1 MEHCKTIE
9 SIHYEKKKNF
19 KKNDLKKIN
28 KNINSMKR
36 KIEIINKE
44 LKNIE
49 NINEKIQKIKLINN
63 FKFILN
69 DLEEKHINYINNNQ
83 QIDYYLN
90 TCEILYDYYNDTN
103 ISKSNINDEND
114 FECNEKNDLNLFLDK
129 FSVNSKK
136 EMYKEYIKNIDEN
149 IICKDIKINKN
160 QQFCRFC
167 KIEKTEIQ
175 SEGSLVCM
183 NCGDTEHIIIEC
195 DKPSYKE
202 PPPDMMFYYYK
213 RLNHFTEWL
222 NNFQAKETTNI
233 PNEIYDKLLN
243 EFKKQRIYDIK
254 KITHSKL
261 RKILKKLKLNRY
273 YEHIN
278 HIMNKL
284 NGKKPVILSRELEEK
299 LRLMF
304 KEIQEPFQEVCP
316 KNRKNFLSYSYVIRK
331 FLELLG
337 QDIIATHFPTLKSRE
352 KLYQQDLIW
361 KGICNILQWDYIPS
375 I

>member
-1 MEHCKTIE
+1 MKNCKTIE
-9 SIHYEKKKNF
+9 SIHHEKKKYF

-28 KNINSMKR
+28 RNINSTKR
-36 KIEIINKE
+36 KIDKIDKE
-44 LKNIE
+44 LKSIDD
-49 NINEKIQKIKLINN
+49 INEKIKKIKTINN
-63 FKFILN
+63 LKNNLN
-69 DLEEKHINYINNNQ
+69 KLQKNYDNNINLNEEIE
-83 QIDYYLN
+83 YYLN
-90 TCEILYDYYNDTN
+90 TCEILYDYYNDSN
-103 ISKSNINDEND
+103 ISKNNIDE
-114 FECNEKNDLNLFLDK
+114 EIYEHSEKNDLNLFLDK
-129 FSVNSKK
+129 FSINSKK
-136 EMYKEYIKNIDEN
+136 EMYKEYIKNIDED
-149 IICKDIKINKN
+149 IICKDIKLNKY
-160 QQFCRFC
+160 QKYCRFC

-243 EFKKQRIYDIK
+243 EFKKQRIYDVK

-284 NGKKPVILSRELEEK
+284 NGKKPIILPRELEEK

-304 KEIQEPFQEVCP
+304 KEIQEPFQDVCP

-337 QDIIATHFPTLKSRE
+337 QDKIAVHFPTLKSRE

-361 KGICNILQWDYIPS
+361 KGICKILNWDYIPS

>member
-1 MEHCKTIE
+1 MKNCKTIE
-9 SIHYEKKKNF
+9 SIHHEKKKNF

-28 KNINSMKR
+28 KNINSTKK
-36 KIEIINKE
+36 KIKKINQE
-44 LKNIE
+44 LKLVNEI
-49 NINEKIQKIKLINN
+49 NNKIKKINEINN
-63 FKFILN
+63 LKNKLKI
-69 DLEEKHINYINNNQ
+69 LEEEHCNYINDNEE
-83 QIDYYLN
+83 IDYYSN

-103 ISKSNINDEND
+103 ISKINVVEDD
-114 FECNEKNDLNLFLDK
+114 YCNNERNDLNLFLNK

-136 EMYKEYIKNIDEN
+136 EMYKEYIKNIEEN

-160 QQFCRFC
+160 QKFCKFC

-175 SEGSLVCM
+175 AEGSLVCM

-243 EFKKQRIYDIK
+243 EFKKQRIYDVK

-261 RKILKKLKLNRY
+261 RKILKKLKLNRF

-284 NGKKPVILSRELEEK
+284 NGKKPIILSRELEEK

-337 QDIIATHFPTLKSRE
+337 EDKIALHFPTLKSRE

-361 KGICNILQWDYIPS
+361 KGICKILHWDYISS

>member
-1 MEHCKTIE
+1 MKNSNSIE
-9 SIHYEKKKNF
+9 AIHQEKKKKF
-19 KKNDLKKIN
+19 KKNNLKKIN
-28 KNINSMKR
+28 K
-36 KIEIINKE
+36 KIFN
-44 LKNIE
+44 LKNKINTIDFDLKNTNDIE
-49 NINEKIQKIKLINN
+49 KKIKLIKKKNN
-63 FKFILN
+63 LN
-69 DLEEKHINYINNNQ
+69 EKLEKLNNSKNNCSKNINETE
-83 QIDYYLN
+83 YYLN
-90 TCEILYDYYNDTN
+90 TCEILFDYYNDIN
-103 ISKSNINDEND
+103 ISNNKENELELTND
-114 FECNEKNDLNLFLDK
+114 KNNLNSFLKK
-129 FSVNSKK
+129 FSINSKK
-136 EMYKEYIKNIDEN
+136 ELYKEYIKNIDDD
-149 IICKDIKINKN
+149 IICKEISMLKKSN
-160 QQFCRFC
+160 FCKYC

-175 SEGSLVCM
+175 NEGSLVCM

-195 DKPSYKE
+195 DKPSYKD

-222 NNFQAKETTNI
+222 NNFQAKESTNI
-233 PNEIYDKLLN
+233 PDDIYYKLLN

-254 KITHSKL
+254 KVTHSKL

-284 NGKKPVILSRELEEK
+284 NGKKPIILSRQLEEK

-304 KEIQEPFQEVCP
+304 KEIQEPFQQVCP

-337 QDIIATHFPTLKSRE
+337 QEKISKYFPTLKSRE

-361 KGICNILQWDYIPS
+361 KGICNILNWDFIPS